1 MTNAA
6 IDKTEVNSRDV
17 IALVAFPSFAVS
29 ICENIY
35 HSAHVGLFASQP
47 WGPKGLTIGPYVLL
61 SILLLYPTV
70 AAIRNGREGVLAGL
84 AGFALAIWT
93 VHVFR
98 GALYWPGVFDRQGEP
113 KTHLIGPFAVVA
125 FLGFGVTRVRSIWP
139 TPSQLYATS
148 VVTGL
153 LALAL
158 GFVHLIFERGLD
170 SAFVYS
176 RPYAIGTLLAVVVL
190 WPPIEVLWQM
200 SHSEEVMR

>member
-1 MTNAA
+1 MTNA
-6 IDKTEVNSRDV
+6 DLNRTEVNSRDV

-113 KTHLIGPFAVVA
+113 RTHLIGPFVLVAV
-125 FLGFGVTRVRSIWP
+125 LGFALTRLRFICP
-139 TPSQLYATS
+139 RPGRLYGTS
-148 VVTGL
+148 VVAGL
-153 LALAL
+153 LAVSL

-176 RPYAIGTLLAVVVL
+176 RPYAVGTLLAVVVL
-190 WPPIEVLWQM
+190 WPPLEMLWQM
-200 SHSEEVMR
+200 SQSEEVMR